1 MGKVNK
7 LHKMLS
13 IFIGLIFFT
22 VIFIQVCSGNISVY
36 PREVSIPMNEE
47 FIWENSS
54 KKITIE
60 NNGDQ
65 SVNVSW
71 YLEHPDPIDWMR
83 QNRTIIPNLSWI
95 DAEPK
100 WCIITPHGSKAF
112 YIYLY
117 VPKREENI
125 QQHWETWIT
134 FKQESSGGIF
144 NQEYA
149 VRVYMDTPTEIA
161 FNNQSQGLPMS
172 LIMTL
177 SVAIIVIIGIGA
189 CFVIVRII
197 RTKKK
202 K

>member
-1 MGKVNK
+1 
-7 LHKMLS
+7 MLS

-22 VIFIQVCSGNISVY
+22 VIFIQVCSGNIGVY
-36 PREVSIPMNEE
+36 PLEVSIPMNEG
-47 FIWENSS
+47 FIWGNSS

-71 YLEHPDPIDWMR
+71 YLENPDPIDWMR
-83 QNRTIIPNLSWI
+83 TNRTTIPNLFWI

-100 WCIITPHGSKAF
+100 WCIITPHKSKAF

-117 VPKREENI
+117 VPKLEENV

-134 FKQESSGGIF
+134 FKQESSEGIF

-149 VRVYMDTPTEIA
+149 VRVYVDTPTEIA

-172 LIMTL
+172 HITTL
-177 SVAIIVIIGIGA
+177 SIAIIVIIGIGA